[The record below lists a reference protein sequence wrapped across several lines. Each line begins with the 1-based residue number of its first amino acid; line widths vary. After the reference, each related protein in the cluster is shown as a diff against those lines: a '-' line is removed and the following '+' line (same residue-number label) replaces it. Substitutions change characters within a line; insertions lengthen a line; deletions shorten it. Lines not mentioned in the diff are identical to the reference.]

1 MTKVMFCKNL
11 NHYNNKGANVH
22 LGNTI
27 ITKPIMRTILVP
39 TDFSKE
45 AENALEVAV
54 SVARHTDATLNLLHV
69 VESIYEDS
77 YNTTGT
83 SNPVEDSMD
92 RLFVLKMVEKAMHL
106 LNKKVAELKE
116 EGVKAIPHIKVGNVY
131 KHIYDVISNINVDL
145 IIMGTHGAT
154 STDIITGSNTGK
166 VVRLAHCP
174 VLCVKE
180 KSERFYLKNI
190 VFATDFSK
198 ESIKMVEKLT
208 ELQKFFN
215 STIHLVYVNTLATF
229 QSDTDI
235 KKRMLE
241 FVKES
246 KIDNY
251 HFYIVNAYEE
261 DEGIMQF
268 AEDISADMIAL
279 CTHGR
284 KGISAFILGSI
295 SQDLVKLSHKPV
307 FTYKVTA

>member
-1 MTKVMFCKNL
+1 MFCKNL
-11 NHYNNKGANVH
+11 NHYNKKGANVN
-22 LGNTI
+22 LKNTI
-27 ITKPIMRTILVP
+27 ITKHIMRTILVP

-45 AENALEVAV
+45 ADNALEVAV
-54 SVARHTDATLNLLHV
+54 SVARHTDATINLLHV

-83 SNPVEDSMD
+83 SKPVEDSMD
-92 RLFVLKMVEKAMHL
+92 RLFVLKMVEKSMHI

-116 EGVKAIPHIKVGNVY
+116 EGVKAIPHVKVGNVY
-131 KHIYDVISNINVDL
+131 KHIYNVISDINVDL
-145 IIMGTHGAT
+145 IVMGTHGANGA
-154 STDIITGSNTGK
+154 DLTGSNTGK

-190 VFATDFSK
+190 VFATDLSK
-198 ESIKMVEKLT
+198 ESVTMAERLT

-215 STIHLVYVNTLATF
+215 STIHLLYINTLATF
-229 QSDTDI
+229 QSDEDI
-235 KKRMLE
+235 KRKMHK

-246 KIDNY
+246 KITNY

-268 AEDISADMIAL
+268 AEDVSADMIAL

-307 FTYKVTA
+307 LTYKVTA